1 LENLIFMIIIGIFS
15 VIVGKSKI
23 KQGQPKNNPFSKK
36 AFEEIR
42 TQVNKQVS
50 YVEKRKTSPI
60 KKERNAAMTLNNL
73 ENLENKYQ
81 QLKQESDVSRI
92 GMTVSQAQ
100 QTVNKAEVKT
110 EALDS
115 LYSLNPDEKTL
126 INGIIWSEILGEPRS
141 KNPYLPRKG

>member
-15 VIVGKSKI
+15 VIVGKSKV
-23 KQGQPKNNPFSKK
+23 KKGQSKTNPFSKK

-42 TQVNKQVS
+42 TQINKQLS
-50 YVEKRKTSPI
+50 YEEKSKTSPI
-60 KKERNAAMTLNNL
+60 KKVRTTKMPLNNL

-81 QLKQESDVSRI
+81 QIKQESEVSRI
-92 GMTVSQAQ
+92 GMTVAQ
-100 QTVNKAEVKT
+100 QEVNKVEGKT
-110 EALDS
+110 GPADS

-141 KNPYLPRKG
+141 KKPYLPRKG

>member
-1 LENLIFMIIIGIFS
+1 MENLIFMIIIGIFS
-15 VIVGKSKI
+15 VIVGKSQI

-42 TQVNKQVS
+42 LQVNKQVS
-50 YVEKRKTSPI
+50 YEEKRMTSPI
-60 KKERNAAMTLNNL
+60 KKERNATMTLN
-73 ENLENKYQ
+73 NLENKYQ

-92 GMTVSQAQ
+92 GMTVAQSQQA
-100 QTVNKAEVKT
+100 VNKAEVKI
-110 EALDS
+110 EPVDS

-141 KNPYLPRKG
+141 KKPYLPRKG

>member
-23 KQGQPKNNPFSKK
+23 KQGQPKNKPFTKK

-42 TQVNKQVS
+42 TQVNKQLS
-50 YVEKRKTSPI
+50 YEEKSKTSPI
-60 KKERNAAMTLNNL
+60 KKVRTTKMPLNNL

-81 QLKQESDVSRI
+81 QIKQESEVSRI
-92 GMTVSQAQ
+92 GMTVAQ
-100 QTVNKAEVKT
+100 QEVNKVEVKT
-110 EALDS
+110 GPADS

-141 KNPYLPRKG
+141 KKPYLPRKG